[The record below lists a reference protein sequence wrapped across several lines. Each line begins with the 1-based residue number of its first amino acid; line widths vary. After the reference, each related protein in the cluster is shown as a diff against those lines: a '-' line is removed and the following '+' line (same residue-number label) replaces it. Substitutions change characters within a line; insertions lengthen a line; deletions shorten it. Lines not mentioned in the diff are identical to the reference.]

1 MLLLKE
7 LKQHQSQSD
16 FLPLVARHTLDIDES
31 IRSFCLSALQDAG
44 MSTLE
49 SVLGEEGVLDTL
61 RRIAATPFNEA
72 YHSLVTHFLR
82 YAILKTAQRQDLS
95 LPQLDEASLLQLLSE
110 GSPWTVSSSP
120 FRPSRGRWESRFG
133 SSSTSWAAS
142 HRANDT
148 STLCTTSSP
157 RWPPRCARTARA
169 G

>member
-7 LKQHQSQSD
+7 LKQHQSQSA
-16 FLPLVARHTLDIDES
+16 FLSLVTRHTLDIDES

-49 SVLGEEGVLDTL
+49 SVLGEEGVFDTL

-120 FRPSRGRWESRFG
+120 LVILQVSRGQNWPFWRAFLRKH
-133 SSSTSWAAS
+133 AAS
-142 HRANDT
+142 LLVTPASGD
-148 STLCTTSSP
+148 
-157 RWPPRCARTARA
+157 
-169 G
+169 

>member
-49 SVLGEEGVLDTL
+49 SVLGEAGVLDTL

-120 FRPSRGRWESRFG
+120 LVILQVSRGQNWPFWRAFLRKH
-133 SSSTSWAAS
+133 AAS
-142 HRANDT
+142 LLVTPASGD
-148 STLCTTSSP
+148 
-157 RWPPRCARTARA
+157 
-169 G
+169 

>member
-16 FLPLVARHTLDIDES
+16 FLPLVARHALDIDES

-120 FRPSRGRWESRFG
+120 LVILQVSRGQNWPFWRALLRKH
-133 SSSTSWAAS
+133 AAS
-142 HRANDT
+142 LLVTPASGD
-148 STLCTTSSP
+148 
-157 RWPPRCARTARA
+157 
-169 G
+169 

>member
-120 FRPSRGRWESRFG
+120 LVILQVSRGQNWPFWRAFLRKH
-133 SSSTSWAAS
+133 AAS
-142 HRANDT
+142 LLVTPASGD
-148 STLCTTSSP
+148 
-157 RWPPRCARTARA
+157 
-169 G
+169 